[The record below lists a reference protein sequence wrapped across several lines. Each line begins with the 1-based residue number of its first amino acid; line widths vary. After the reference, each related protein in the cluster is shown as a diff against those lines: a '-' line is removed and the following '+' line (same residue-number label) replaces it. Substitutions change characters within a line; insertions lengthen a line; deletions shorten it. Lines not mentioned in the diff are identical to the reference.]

1 MIRFGPQ
8 ETDKVCRVTVIDDS
22 LYEAEESFKVV
33 LADVLGGQIGVRNET
48 VIFIEADATDGN
60 FFFFLNFKLRLL
72 NLFETGVP
80 CSVGI

>member
-1 MIRFGPQ
+1 MIRFAPQ

-48 VIFIEADATDGN
+48 VIFIEADAKDGN
-60 FFFFLNFKLRLL
+60 FLIFFKFKFRLL
-72 NLFETGVP
+72 NLFERDVL